1 MNRETQADPAP
12 KGITTLDLLL
22 FTAGFA
28 CGWVMH
34 QGSALRASGYYVLP
48 LSRGAFFSLL
58 GTVWIGWLWAFITG
72 LAFLAL
78 GRRVRYESRDRH
90 ADWLSVAL
98 AIVLFESAYPA
109 FRPERVGSMTGEI
122 VCFEAP
128 ASVAATGKAVAYHL
142 WWPQDRETWEE
153 LCAGT
158 LRMTAAA
165 VFVAVACWR
174 LWSKLNAG
182 WVAVMIVAAAVLL
195 ALGPIRMAE
204 ATSIEVSS
212 SDTFPGYQPGPGER
226 VESWPQVAAYF
237 DARAWAGYSLRA
249 LALVTV
255 AILAVRNFVKRWR
268 HWLWTEWAAL
278 GAAAIIAG
286 CWVYDEFVARPALEK
301 TVRIALL
308 GIWLLALAVIAAALI
323 RAWSVVA
330 ERLRGRDAIGDQS

>member
-1 MNRETQADPAP
+1 MNRDTQADPAP
-12 KGITTLDLLL
+12 RGITTLDLLL

-34 QGSALRASGYYVLP
+34 QSSALLAGEFYILP
-48 LSRGAFFSLL
+48 FSRGDFHSLL
-58 GTVWIGWLWAFITG
+58 GTVWIGWLWAVITG
-72 LAFLAL
+72 LAFLAV
-78 GRRVRYESRDRH
+78 GRRFRYDCRDRR

-98 AIVLFESAYPA
+98 AILLFESACPA

-122 VCFEAP
+122 VCYEAP
-128 ASVAATGKAVAYHL
+128 ASLAASAKAVAYHL

-165 VFVAVACWR
+165 MVVAVACWR
-174 LWSKLNAG
+174 LRSKLNAG

-212 SDTFPGYQPGPGER
+212 SAPFPGYQPGLGQPLENW
-226 VESWPQVAAYF
+226 SHVAAHF

-249 LALVTV
+249 VALLTV
-255 AILAVRNFVKRWR
+255 AILAVRNLVKRWR
-268 HWLWTEWAAL
+268 HWLWPDWAAL
-278 GAAAIIAG
+278 GSAAIIAG
-286 CWVYDEFVARPALEK
+286 CWVYDEFVARPALDK

-308 GIWLLALAVIAAALI
+308 GAWLLALAAMAAALI
-323 RAWSVVA
+323 WAWSVFGK
-330 ERLRGRDAIGDQS
+330 RLRGRDAIGDQN